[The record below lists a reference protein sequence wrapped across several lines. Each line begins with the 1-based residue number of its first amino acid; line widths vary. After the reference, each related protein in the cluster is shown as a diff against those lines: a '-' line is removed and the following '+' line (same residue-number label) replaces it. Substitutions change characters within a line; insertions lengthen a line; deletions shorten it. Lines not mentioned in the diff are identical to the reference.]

1 MRAKDYMMRLL
12 YAERQ
17 MMYLTAEAERMDC
30 QIMRITQILRD
41 NSSGQSGNGDGK
53 ASAIASLIDI
63 RDGIMADI
71 ATISTIKPQ
80 VLLVIKQIQSQKQR
94 EVIFRRYV
102 SAQSFDDIAT
112 AMGFCVRHV
121 LSLHGKGL
129 IAVQNIIDKND
140 MIR

>member
-1 MRAKDYMMRLL
+1 MRAKDYLMRLL

-17 MMYLTAEAERMDC
+17 VIYLTAEAERMDS

-41 NSSGQSGNGDGK
+41 NSGGQSGHGDGK

-63 RDGIMADI
+63 RDGLLADI
-71 ATISTIKPQ
+71 ATIAAVKPQ
-80 VLLVIKQIQSQKQR
+80 VMLIIKQIQSQKQR

-129 IAVQNIIDKND
+129 MAVQSIIDQND
-140 MIR
+140 VIR